1 MGAYA
6 QKDFQLQSVTNI
18 LEVFIYLFHVLLRI
32 IILTITINQ
41 TKNSQILTLNYF
53 NLIFVYIGLSDDQ
66 LGTF

>member
-1 MGAYA
+1 MGAHA

-18 LEVFIYLFHVLLRI
+18 LEVFIYLFHVLLRN

-41 TKNSQILTLNYF
+41 TKNSQILTLDYF
-53 NLIFVYIGLSDDQ
+53 NLIFVYTGLSDDQ